1 MNYNY
6 LQQGGL
12 TSLPIRPVLAGQQ
25 HELSYIT
32 PEEAQ
37 LLRQY
42 GGGVTPSGGQYRG
55 PGGIASFSIGPPSVS
70 TAGPPTATPSTSSP
84 KGKVDVR
91 SHYSPY
97 GNVHAD
103 IPGTPEFG
111 EGMFSVDKADKAAI
125 FSILSLDDM
134 SKMNPKSL
142 QSILG
147 DPKGFLSG
155 SVGSDGEAFTGSMHD
170 KVRSA
175 LDNGMVDV
183 TTHGLMD
190 STFGHVT
197 ALSPAQAA
205 NPIGIP
211 AQDRINVGVVGSG
224 LSKAVHGLTDILGLI
239 APPIGLVSSLM
250 SSAQMLGLLGDDH
263 DTFGDI
269 GLMSLIGDMIGDIST
284 GDDGS
289 TVSSDLSNFGDRFA
303 EATGL
308 QDVSDFSQGLIS
320 QAETAV
326 DTAWS
331 GSDLQAA
338 TQSVRSAVENV
349 GEAIGEGISS
359 VDLSLPN
366 IDLSLPN
373 IDLGDWGLGDWGLGD
388 LSLGDSSSVPQGEGG
403 GPGTAMP
410 PPPPQPVEPPY
421 QSPTFINYPDRDP
434 SESESVYQVP
444 LTLQA
449 IRDRYI
455 ASSPTVTAQEGG
467 GIQGLINNQNK
478 EYSIRNQSNVPSF
491 NKATPDPDL
500 TSGSH
505 GYISNIL
512 KGHTVPMGMTNV
524 QQMQKPI
531 EAFPTGGQMNTANT
545 QYADYSKPQSFYAT
559 PNMNRIT

>member
-12 TSLPIRPVLAGQQ
+12 TSLPTHPVLAGQP

-32 PEEAQ
+32 PEEARM
-37 LLRQY
+37 LRQQ
-42 GGGVTPSGGQYRG
+42 GGGVTPTGGQYRG
-55 PGGIASFSIGPPSVS
+55 PGGLPAFFGHGGHAQHGTPASVAAFSPQGEGLGTDAPPASETGKTPFGDMHAFAEVAMAES
-70 TAGPPTATPSTSSP
+70 KEAQAKKDGMKSYLSFYNKGIFDLDGFKSHTKSYGFADGEMSKKNVMADALSRTEVFGDPTGFFGENQGFVNSKTGKEYSLGDMADADPSDFSG
-84 KGKVDVR
+84 KGKFA
-91 SHYSPY
+91 
-97 GNVHAD
+97 G
-103 IPGTPEFG
+103 PEFG
-111 EGMFSVDKADKAAI
+111 LK
-125 FSILSLDDM
+125 
-134 SKMNPKSL
+134 
-142 QSILG
+142 G
-147 DPKGFLSG
+147 DAYSP
-155 SVGSDGEAFTGSMHD
+155 
-170 KVRSA
+170 
-175 LDNGMVDV
+175 
-183 TTHGLMD
+183 
-190 STFGHVT
+190 FGRLT
-197 ALSPAQAA
+197 L
-205 NPIGIP
+205 
-211 AQDRINVGVVGSG
+211 
-224 LSKAVHGLTDILGLI
+224 GLTDILGLV
-239 APPIGLVSSLM
+239 APPIGLMGNILSLGKM
-250 SSAQMLGLLGDDH
+250 AGLVDLPQLGDL
-263 DTFGDI
+263 
-269 GLMSLIGDMIGDIST
+269 GLMSLIGDIIGDIST

-303 EATGL
+303 EVTGL

-349 GEAIGEGISS
+349 GEAVGEGISS
-359 VDLSLPN
+359 

-373 IDLGDWGLGDWGLGD
+373 IDLGDWGFGD
-388 LSLGDSSSVPQGEGG
+388 LSSVPQGEGG
-403 GPGTAMP
+403 GPGIAMTSEPIEP
-410 PPPPQPVEPPY
+410 PPPYV
-421 QSPTFINYPDRDP
+421 SPTFRNYPDRDP
-434 SESESVYQVP
+434 SESEVVTQVP
-444 LTLQA
+444 TDYADILKH
-449 IRDRYI
+449 YI
-455 ASSPTVTAQEGG
+455 GSPTVTAQEGG

-531 EAFPTGGQMNTANT
+531 EAFPTGGQMNTTNT
-545 QYADYSKPQSFYAT
+545 QYADYSKPQSFYAM